1 MSITVIC
8 KIFVK
13 NFHLMQ
19 SDENFLREF
28 FLLVIICT
36 VNIWCK
42 FDMNE
47 NIATQKFLA
56 QKFCEQN

>member
-13 NFHLMQ
+13 NFHLTK

-28 FLLVIICT
+28 LFT
-36 VNIWCK
+36 SDN
-42 FDMNE
+42 MYGE
-47 NIATQKFLA
+47 YMA
-56 QKFCEQN
+56 QV